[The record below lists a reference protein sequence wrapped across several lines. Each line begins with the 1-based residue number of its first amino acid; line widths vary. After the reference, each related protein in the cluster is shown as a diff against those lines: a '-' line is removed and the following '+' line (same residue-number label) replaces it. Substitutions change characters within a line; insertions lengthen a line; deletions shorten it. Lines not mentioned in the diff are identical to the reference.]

1 MGNFLQRLAY
11 KMQQFMYGRYGMDE
25 LGRFLNIAAIVVL
38 VISLLPGLRFL
49 YYPALILMVFT
60 LYRCY
65 SKDIAKR
72 AKERQK
78 FLQIKNMWD
87 TRKTHRY
94 FKCKSCKAVLKVPK
108 NKGKIEITC
117 PKCKKKIIKK
127 T

>member
-1 MGNFLQRLAY
+1 MRNFLQRLAY

-38 VISLLPGLRFL
+38 IISILPGLRFL
-49 YYPALILMVFT
+49 YYIAFILMIFV

-65 SKDIAKR
+65 SKNISKR

-78 FLQIKNMWD
+78 FLSIKNMWY

-108 NKGKIEITC
+108 HKGKIEITC
-117 PKCKKKIIKK
+117 PKCRKKIIKK